1 MRESEMPKT
10 NFTVKYDGPALA
22 DHEMDIAL
30 LAPAL
35 LGMQKVLDELVTVS
49 SGNEYKASLKM
60 KGNAI
65 AGSIEIE
72 LLIQAVSNSQNLK
85 DLVVSFFNTKEV
97 VASCNF
103 IALMGGLFALVK
115 KFGPAKPKKIETLE
129 NGDIKIQIKNEIV
142 IVNQYVYKVY
152 NNFEVREAIYKTVK
166 PLEEEGIETFK
177 ILDGTKE
184 IAQVDKEYVGRFI
197 PPSVQDRL
205 LVNEEVTYLQ
215 IVKVSFNMNNKWEF
229 TQGDNK
235 ISANIIDSDFINKVQ
250 NRTVSFYDGDIL
262 KVRLQKEQYQTKGK
276 LKTNYLILEVLE
288 HIQSP
293 RQQNLEL
300 K

>member
-1 MRESEMPKT
+1 M
-10 NFTVKYDGPALA
+10 
-22 DHEMDIAL
+22 
-30 LAPAL
+30 
-35 LGMQKVLDELVTVS
+35 
-49 SGNEYKASLKM
+49 
-60 KGNAI
+60 
-65 AGSIEIE
+65 
-72 LLIQAVSNSQNLK
+72 
-85 DLVVSFFNTKEV
+85 
-97 VASCNF
+97 
-103 IALMGGLFALVK
+103 
-115 KFGPAKPKKIETLE
+115 
-129 NGDIKIQIKNEIV
+129 
-142 IVNQYVYKVY
+142 
-152 NNFEVREAIYKTVK
+152 
-166 PLEEEGIETFK
+166 
-177 ILDGTKE
+177 
-184 IAQVDKEYVGRFI
+184 GRFI

-293 RQQNLEL
+293 KQQNLEL